1 MYIPLSNWTKSPR
14 MISPQGHKKQTYSGQ
29 RCSLRCLISTSR
41 TVSQASGGSGLSGGT
56 SASRRADTA
65 ADCGAALRR

>member
-29 RCSLRCLISTSR
+29 RCSLRCLFSTSR
-41 TVSQASGGSGLSGGT
+41 TVSQASGGSGLSGGA
-56 SASRRADTA
+56 SASRRADAA

>member
-14 MISPQGHKKQTYSGQ
+14 MISPHGHKKQTYSGQ

-41 TVSQASGGSGLSGGT
+41 TVSQASGGT

>member
-29 RCSLRCLISTSR
+29 RCSLRCLFSTSR
-41 TVSQASGGSGLSGGT
+41 TVSQASGGSGLSGGA
-56 SASRRADTA
+56 SASRREDTA